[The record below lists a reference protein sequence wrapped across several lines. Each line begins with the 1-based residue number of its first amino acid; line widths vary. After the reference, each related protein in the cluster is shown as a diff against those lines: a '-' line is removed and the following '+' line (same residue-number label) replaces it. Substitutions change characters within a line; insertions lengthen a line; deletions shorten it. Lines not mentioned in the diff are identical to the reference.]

1 MNPPTPVYMIVN
13 ANIFDR
19 ERFGEYG
26 RANAALVKQFGG
38 KYLVLGGARE
48 TLEGEWPEGKS
59 VISEWPS
66 RYAAL
71 AYWHS
76 PEYAQVRKLR
86 EGICDARVVLVDGI
100 PSELVNEN
108 KQEI

>member
-1 MNPPTPVYMIVN
+1 MTMPIPVYMIVN
-13 ANIFDR
+13 AHIFDAV
-19 ERFGEYG
+19 RFGEYG

-38 KYLVLGGARE
+38 KYLVLGGALE

-66 RYAAL
+66 REAAL

-76 PEYAQVRKLR
+76 PEYAKIRVLR
-86 EGICDARVVLVDGI
+86 EGICDARVVLVDGMP
-100 PSELVNEN
+100 PST
-108 KQEI
+108 K